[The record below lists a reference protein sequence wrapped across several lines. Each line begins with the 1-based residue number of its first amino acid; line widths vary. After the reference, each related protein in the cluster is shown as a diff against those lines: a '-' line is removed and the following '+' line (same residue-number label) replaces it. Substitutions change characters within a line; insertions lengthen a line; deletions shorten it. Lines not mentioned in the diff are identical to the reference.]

1 MYLFKGRAGD
11 LLTDIE
17 TKMKSQTIQKQLEVA
32 SDSNEYAVVINGVL
46 CDYCG
51 VKQAEEM
58 METSAGY
65 DQAICHSCLEHYE

>member
-1 MYLFKGRAGD
+1 MYLFKGEVKD
-11 LLTDIE
+11 LLANLEHT
-17 TKMKSQTIQKQLEVA
+17 MKSQTIQKQLEVA
-32 SDSNEYAVVINGVL
+32 SDVTEYAVVINGVL

-58 METSAGY
+58 METLAGY

>member
-1 MYLFKGRAGD
+1 MYIFQGKVKD
-11 LLTDIE
+11 LLPDIE
-17 TKMKSQTIQKQLEVA
+17 HTMKSQTIQKQLEVA
-32 SDSNEYAVVINGVL
+32 SDSKEYAVVINGVL